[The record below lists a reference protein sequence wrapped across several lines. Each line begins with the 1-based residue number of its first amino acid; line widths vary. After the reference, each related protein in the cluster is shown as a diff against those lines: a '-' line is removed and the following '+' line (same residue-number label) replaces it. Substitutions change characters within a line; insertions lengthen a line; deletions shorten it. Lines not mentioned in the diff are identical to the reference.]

1 MNLKKRVFDLT
12 VAVLVLPFALVLIAL
27 ASLVVFCLMGWPI
40 FFVQERSG
48 LGGKPFKLIKLRSM
62 KTTIGSDADR
72 LTGFG
77 KVLRATS
84 IDELPSI
91 INVLRGDMSIV
102 GPRPMLPMYMSH
114 YDEYQLR
121 RFEVAP
127 GITGLAQVSGRNL
140 LSWEEKFDLDVS
152 YVERQSL
159 LLDLT
164 IIVRTVFIVLSGH
177 GIAASGHPTMPFFKG
192 KKR

>member
-1 MNLKKRVFDLT
+1 
-12 VAVLVLPFALVLIAL
+12 
-27 ASLVVFCLMGWPI
+27 
-40 FFVQERSG
+40 
-48 LGGKPFKLIKLRSM
+48 
-62 KTTIGSDADR
+62 
-72 LTGFG
+72 
-77 KVLRATS
+77 
-84 IDELPSI
+84 
-91 INVLRGDMSIV
+91 
-102 GPRPMLPMYMSH
+102 MLPRYMVH
-114 YDEYQLR
+114 YDERQLR

-177 GIAASGHPTMPFFKG
+177 GISASGHSTMLFSRERKDKMQMNILFLSAGRRVELINEFRAEMRGLGQWVKSL
-192 KKR
+192 RLIVILSFR

>member
-1 MNLKKRVFDLT
+1 
-12 VAVLVLPFALVLIAL
+12 
-27 ASLVVFCLMGWPI
+27 
-40 FFVQERSG
+40 
-48 LGGKPFKLIKLRSM
+48 M

-72 LTGFG
+72 LTRFG

-102 GPRPMLPMYMSH
+102 GPRPMLPMYMPH
-114 YDEYQLR
+114 YNEHQLR
-121 RFEVAP
+121 RFELAP

-164 IIVRTVFIVLSGH
+164 IIARTVFIVLSGH
-177 GIAASGHPTMPFFKG
+177 GIGASGHPTMPFFKG
-192 KKR
+192 EKG